1 LKNGGHTLR
10 VGGRAAFTYTVVADS
25 ALHGILKGIS
35 RNIGDAFLYG
45 KTTTAKGG
53 KKGGNPGGCQG

>member
-1 LKNGGHTLR
+1 MR
-10 VGGRAAFTYTVVADS
+10 VGGRAAFTYTVVTDS

-53 KKGGNPGGCQG
+53 KKGRNPGGCQG